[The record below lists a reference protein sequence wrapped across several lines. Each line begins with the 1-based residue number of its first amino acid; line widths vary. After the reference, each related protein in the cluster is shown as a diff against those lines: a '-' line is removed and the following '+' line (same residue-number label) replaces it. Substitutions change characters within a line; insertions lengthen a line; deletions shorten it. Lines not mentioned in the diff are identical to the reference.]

1 MTEKDLIRRLLK
13 EADLYRTQGLLSDAK
28 SKYVQMLS
36 VIGKSKTLADNKD
49 LIAGVKSKIRAV
61 DNSLNELRDTPEKP
75 ELSGDLQNLI
85 KKLFT
90 FSQTKEAAA
99 IEGAVALAKFGQ
111 YEQALKE
118 FHRLLEQGV
127 LPVVTAKNM
136 IKCYTALKTPEA
148 AVAQFAKWKT
158 RDFFS
163 TEDLK
168 YIRTFLKTSLEKE
181 GFKTEIPEVET
192 KETKAAAPSKAKK
205 KKEETFL
212 EISAI
217 SIHLQDG
224 PLSGQTM
231 DFDVH
236 FQSANTVT
244 VLLPAV
250 KKSVADTLTPGTRLS
265 EIQCYSPITVF
276 RSTGTVSGTA
286 QIKQGPRRGDY
297 TLDITIDAD

>member
-1 MTEKDLIRRLLK
+1 
-13 EADLYRTQGLLSDAK
+13 
-28 SKYVQMLS
+28 VQILNA
-36 VIGKSKTLADNKD
+36 IGKSKILSNHKQ
-49 LIAGVKSKIRAV
+49 LITGVKSKIKAV
-61 DNSLNELRDTPEKP
+61 DKSLNELRDTPEKP
-75 ELSGDLQNLI
+75 ELSEDLQDLI
-85 KKLFT
+85 KKLFA

-118 FHRLLEQGV
+118 FHKLLEQGV

-136 IKCYTALKTPEA
+136 IKCYAALKMPEA
-148 AVAQFAKWKT
+148 AIAQFAKLKT

-181 GFKTEIPEVET
+181 GFKPDIPEVET
-192 KETKAAAPSKAKK
+192 KPSLPSKAKK
-205 KKEETFL
+205 KKEEVFL

-217 SIHLQDG
+217 SIHLQGG

-244 VLLPAV
+244 ILIPSVQ
-250 KKSVADTLTPGTRLS
+250 KSVADTLVPGTRLQD
-265 EIQCYSPITVF
+265 IQCYSPITVF

-286 QIKQGPRRGDY
+286 KIKQGPRQGDY

>member
-1 MTEKDLIRRLLK
+1 MSEKDLIRSLLK

-28 SKYVQMLS
+28 SKYVQVLNI
-36 VIGKSKTLADNKD
+36 IGKSKILANHKQ
-49 LIAGVKSKIRAV
+49 LIAGVKSKVRAV
-61 DNSLNELRDTPEKP
+61 DKSLNELRDTPEKP
-75 ELSGDLQNLI
+75 ALSEDLQDLI
-85 KKLFT
+85 KKLFA

-118 FHRLLEQGV
+118 FHNLLEKGI

-136 IKCYTALKTPEA
+136 IKCYAALKTPEA

-181 GFKTEIPEVET
+181 GFKPDIPEVEA
-192 KETKAAAPSKAKK
+192 KPSLPSKAKK
-205 KKEETFL
+205 KEEVFL

-217 SIHLQDG
+217 SIHLQGG
-224 PLSGQTM
+224 PMAGQTM

-244 VLLPAV
+244 ILIPAV
-250 KKSVADTLTPGTRLS
+250 QKNVADTLVPGTRLQD
-265 EIQCYSPITVF
+265 IQCYSPITVF

-286 QIKQGPRRGDY
+286 KIKQGPRRGDY
-297 TLDITIDAD
+297 TLDITIDAE

>member
-1 MTEKDLIRRLLK
+1 MTEKELIRRLLK
-13 EADLYRTQGLLSDAK
+13 EADLYRNHGLLSDAK
-28 SKYVQMLS
+28 SKYVEILS
-36 VIGKSKTLADNKD
+36 AIGKSKILSSHKQ
-49 LIAGVKSKIRAV
+49 LISGVKSKIRAV
-61 DNSLNELRDTPEKP
+61 DKSLNELRDTPEKP
-75 ELSGDLQNLI
+75 ELSEDLQHLI

-118 FHRLLEQGV
+118 FYKLLEQGV

-136 IKCYTALKTPEA
+136 IKCYAALKTPEA
-148 AVAQFAKWKT
+148 AVVQFAKWKT

-163 TEDLK
+163 IEDLK
-168 YIRTFLKTSLEKE
+168 YIRAFLKTSLEKE
-181 GFKTEIPEVET
+181 GFKTEVPEVET
-192 KETKAAAPSKAKK
+192 MPSLPSRAKK
-205 KKEETFL
+205 KREDVFL

-217 SIHLQDG
+217 SLHLQSG
-224 PLSGQTM
+224 PLAGQTI

-244 VLLPAV
+244 VLIPAV
-250 KKSVADTLTPGTRLS
+250 RKSLADTLIPGTRLTD
-265 EIQCYSPITVF
+265 IQCYSPITVF
-276 RSTGTVSGTA
+276 RSTGTISGA
-286 QIKQGPRRGDY
+286 AKIKQGPRQGDY

>member
-36 VIGKSKTLADNKD
+36 VIGKSKALAENKQ

-61 DNSLNELRDTPEKP
+61 DKSLNELRDTPEKP
-75 ELSGDLQNLI
+75 ELSGDLQDLI
-85 KKLFT
+85 KKLFS

-118 FHRLLEQGV
+118 FHNLLEQGV

-136 IKCYTALKTPEA
+136 VKCYAALKKPEA
-148 AVAQFAKWKT
+148 AIAQFGKWKT
-158 RDFFS
+158 REFFS

-168 YIRTFLKTSLEKE
+168 YIRTFLLTSLEKE
-181 GFKTEIPEVET
+181 GFKADIPEVEAKATLAT
-192 KETKAAAPSKAKK
+192 KPKK
-205 KKEETFL
+205 KKEAVFL

-217 SIHLQDG
+217 SLHLQGG
-224 PLSGQTM
+224 PMAGQTM

-244 VLLPAV
+244 VLIPAV
-250 KKSVADTLTPGTRLS
+250 QKNIAESLVPGTRLDD
-265 EIQCYSPITVF
+265 IQCYSPITVF

-286 QIKQGPRRGDY
+286 KIKQGPRRGDY

>member
-28 SKYVQMLS
+28 SKYGQILS

-49 LIAGVKSKIRAV
+49 LIVGVKTKIRAV
-61 DNSLNELRDTPEKP
+61 DKSLNELRDTPEKP

-118 FHRLLEQGV
+118 FHKLLEQGV

-136 IKCYTALKTPEA
+136 IKCYTALKSPKA

-192 KETKAAAPSKAKK
+192 KPALPSKAKK

-217 SIHLQDG
+217 SIHLQGG
-224 PLSGQTM
+224 PLEGQTM

-244 VLLPAV
+244 VLIP
-250 KKSVADTLTPGTRLS
+250 SVQKNLADTLIPGTRLS
-265 EIQCYSPITVF
+265 DIQCYSPITVF
-276 RSTGTVSGTA
+276 KSTGTVSGTA
-286 QIKQGPRRGDY
+286 KIKQGPRQGDY

>member
-1 MTEKDLIRRLLK
+1 MSEKDLIRRLLK
-13 EADLYRTQGLLSDAK
+13 EADIYRTQGLLSD
-28 SKYVQMLS
+28 SKVKYMEILS
-36 VIGKSKTLADNKD
+36 VIGKSKTLSNHKQ

-61 DNSLNELRDTPEKP
+61 DKSLNELRDTPEKP
-75 ELSGDLQNLI
+75 ELSEDLQDLI

-118 FHRLLEQGV
+118 FHKLLEQGV

-136 IKCYTALKTPEA
+136 IKCYTALKTPDA

-181 GFKTEIPEVET
+181 GFKTEIPEVVT
-192 KETKAAAPSKAKK
+192 KPSLPSKVKK
-205 KKEETFL
+205 KKEEVFL

-217 SIHLQDG
+217 SFHLQGG
-224 PLSGQTM
+224 PFAGQTM

-244 VLLPAV
+244 VLIPSA
-250 KKSVADTLTPGTRLS
+250 KKNLADSLVPGTRLND
-265 EIQCYSPITVF
+265 IQCYSPITVF
-276 RSTGTVSGTA
+276 RSTGTISGTA
-286 QIKQGPRRGDY
+286 KIKQGPRQGDY

>member
-1 MTEKDLIRRLLK
+1 MSEKDLIRRLLK
-13 EADLYRTQGLLSDAK
+13 EADIYRTQGLLSD
-28 SKYVQMLS
+28 SKVKYMEILS
-36 VIGKSKTLADNKD
+36 VIGKSKILSNHKQ
-49 LIAGVKSKIRAV
+49 LIAGVKTKIRAV
-61 DNSLNELRDTPEKP
+61 DKSLNELRDTPEKP
-75 ELSGDLQNLI
+75 ELSEDLQDLI

-118 FHRLLEQGV
+118 FYKLLEQGV

-148 AVAQFAKWKT
+148 AVVQFAKWRT

-181 GFKTEIPEVET
+181 GFKTEIPEVEI
-192 KETKAAAPSKAKK
+192 KPSLPSKVKK
-205 KKEETFL
+205 KKEEIFL
-212 EISAI
+212 EISAV
-217 SIHLQDG
+217 SIHLQGG
-224 PLSGQTM
+224 PLAGQTM

-244 VLLPAV
+244 VLIPAGQ
-250 KKSVADTLTPGTRLS
+250 KNLADSLVPGTRLND
-265 EIQCYSPITVF
+265 IQCYSPITVF
-276 RSTGTVSGTA
+276 RSTGTISGTA
-286 QIKQGPRRGDY
+286 KIKQGPRQGDY

>member
-1 MTEKDLIRRLLK
+1 MPEKEQIRRLLK
-13 EADLYRTQGLLSDAK
+13 EADLYRTQGLLSD
-28 SKYVQMLS
+28 SKTKYMEILS
-36 VIGKSKTLADNKD
+36 VIGKSKTLSNHKQ

-61 DNSLNELRDTPEKP
+61 DKSLNELRDTPEKP
-75 ELSGDLQNLI
+75 ELSEDLQDLI

-136 IKCYTALKTPEA
+136 IKCYSALKTPDA

-158 RDFFS
+158 RDIFS

-181 GFKTEIPEVET
+181 GFKPEIPELD
-192 KETKAAAPSKAKK
+192 KKHPLPSKVKK
-205 KKEETFL
+205 KKEEVFL
-212 EISAI
+212 EISAV
-217 SIHLQDG
+217 SIHLQGG
-224 PLSGQTM
+224 PLAGQHM

-244 VLLPAV
+244 VLIPAAQ
-250 KKSVADTLTPGTRLS
+250 KNLADNLVPGTRLS
-265 EIQCYSPITVF
+265 DIQCYSPITVF
-276 RSTGTVSGTA
+276 RSTGTISGSA
-286 QIKQGPRRGDY
+286 KIKQGPRQGDY

>member
-1 MTEKDLIRRLLK
+1 
-13 EADLYRTQGLLSDAK
+13 
-28 SKYVQMLS
+28 
-36 VIGKSKTLADNKD
+36 
-49 LIAGVKSKIRAV
+49 
-61 DNSLNELRDTPEKP
+61 
-75 ELSGDLQNLI
+75 LQDLI

-111 YEQALKE
+111 YEQALRE
-118 FHRLLEQGV
+118 FQKLLEQGV

-136 IKCYTALKTPEA
+136 IKCFAALKTPDA
-148 AVAQFAKWKT
+148 AIAQFTNWKT

-168 YIRTFLKTSLEKE
+168 YIRTFLKTSMEKE
-181 GFKTEIPEVET
+181 GFKMEIPEVEAKPGLT
-192 KETKAAAPSKAKK
+192 SKPKK

-212 EISAI
+212 EISAV
-217 SIHLQDG
+217 SIHLQGG
-224 PLSGQTM
+224 PLAGQTI

-244 VLLPAV
+244 VLIPSV
-250 KKSVADTLTPGTRLS
+250 QKSVADSLIPGTRL
-265 EIQCYSPITVF
+265 EDIQCYSPITVF

-286 QIKQGPRRGDY
+286 KIKQGPRQGDY

>member
-1 MTEKDLIRRLLK
+1 MSENELIRRLIK
-13 EADLYRTQGLLSDAK
+13 EADIYRSQGLLSDSKAK
-28 SKYVQMLS
+28 YMELLS
-36 VIGKSKTLADNKD
+36 IVVKSKTLANQEK
-49 LIAGVKSKIRAV
+49 LIAGVKSKVRAV
-61 DNSLNELRDTPEKP
+61 ENALNELRDAPEKP
-75 ELSGDLQNLI
+75 ELSEDLQGLI

-136 IKCYTALKTPEA
+136 IKCYTALKAPDA
-148 AVAQFAKWKT
+148 AVAQLAKWKT

-168 YIRTFLKTSLEKE
+168 YIRTFLKISLEKE
-181 GFKTEIPEVET
+181 GFSTPVPEVEE
-192 KETKAAAPSKAKK
+192 KPVLPSRGKR
-205 KKEETFL
+205 KKEEEFL

-217 SIHLQDG
+217 SFSFQSG
-224 PLSGQTM
+224 PFAGQTM

-244 VLLPAV
+244 VLLPSNE
-250 KKSVADTLTPGTRLS
+250 KSLIDALVPGTRLND
-265 EIQCYSPITVF
+265 IQCYSAITVF
-276 RSTGTVSGTA
+276 RGTGTVSGSTK
-286 QIKQGPRRGDY
+286 IKQGPRQGDY
-297 TLDITIDAD
+297 TLDITLDAD

>member
-28 SKYVQMLS
+28 SKYMQILS
-36 VIGKSKTLADNKD
+36 VLRKSKTLSEHNT

-61 DNSLNELRDTPEKP
+61 DRSLNELRETSERP
-75 ELSGDLQNLI
+75 ELSEDLQDLI
-85 KKLFT
+85 KKLFS

-118 FHRLLEQGV
+118 FHKLLEQGV
-127 LPVVTAKNM
+127 LPVITAKNM
-136 IKCYTALKTPEA
+136 IKCYAALNTPEA

-181 GFKTEIPEVET
+181 GFKTEIPEIET
-192 KETKAAAPSKAKK
+192 KPSLPSKS
-205 KKEETFL
+205 KKEKEEVFL

-217 SIHLQDG
+217 SIHLQRG
-224 PLSGQTM
+224 PMAGQTM

-244 VLLPAV
+244 VLIPAV
-250 KKSVADTLTPGTRLS
+250 QKSVADGLVPGTRLND
-265 EIQCYSPITVF
+265 IQCYSPITVF

-286 QIKQGPRRGDY
+286 KIKHGPRRGDY

>member
-1 MTEKDLIRRLLK
+1 MLK
-13 EADLYRTQGLLSDAK
+13 EADIYRSQGLLSDSKA
-28 SKYVQMLS
+28 KYVEILS
-36 VIGKSKTLADNKD
+36 VIGKSKTLANHTQ
-49 LIAGVKSKIRAV
+49 LIAGVKGKIRAV
-61 DNSLNELRDTPEKP
+61 DKSLSDLKDAPEKP
-75 ELSGDLQNLI
+75 EVSEDLQGLI

-127 LPVVTAKNM
+127 LPVVTAKNI
-136 IKCYTALKTPEA
+136 IKCYTALKAPDA
-148 AVAQFAKWKT
+148 AVAQLAKWKT

-168 YIRTFLKTSLEKE
+168 YIQTFLKTSLEKE
-181 GFKTEIPEVET
+181 GFTTEIPEVET
-192 KETKAAAPSKAKK
+192 KPSLPSKVKK
-205 KKEETFL
+205 KKDEGFL

-217 SIHLQDG
+217 SLNLRGG
-224 PLSGQTM
+224 PFAGQTM

-244 VLLPAV
+244 VLIPSA
-250 KKSVADTLTPGTRLS
+250 KKNLADSLVPGTRLND
-265 EIQCYSPITVF
+265 IQCYSPITVF
-276 RSTGTVSGTA
+276 RGTGTVSGTA
-286 QIKQGPRRGDY
+286 MVKQGPRQGDY
-297 TLDITIDAD
+297 TLDITIDMD

>member
-1 MTEKDLIRRLLK
+1 MMTEKDLIKRLLK
-13 EADLYRTQGLLSDAK
+13 EADIYRTQGLLSDSK
-28 SKYVQMLS
+28 SKYVQILS
-36 VIGKSKTLADNKD
+36 IIGKSQTLANHKQ

-61 DNSLNELRDTPEKP
+61 DKSLNELRDTPEKP
-75 ELSGDLQNLI
+75 ELSEDLQDLI

-90 FSQTKEAAA
+90 FAQTKEAAA

-118 FHRLLEQGV
+118 FHKLLEQGV

-136 IKCYTALKTPEA
+136 IKCYAALKTPDA
-148 AVAQFAKWKT
+148 AIAQFGKWKT

-181 GFKTEIPEVET
+181 GLKAEIPEVEG
-192 KETKAAAPSKAKK
+192 KPSLPSKAKK
-205 KKEETFL
+205 KKEEVFL

-217 SIHLQDG
+217 TIHLQGG
-224 PLSGQTM
+224 PQAGQTM

-244 VLLPAV
+244 VLIPAV
-250 KKSVADTLTPGTRLS
+250 QKSVADSLAPGTRLDD
-265 EIQCYSPITVF
+265 IQCYSPITVF

-286 QIKQGPRRGDY
+286 MIKQGPRRGDF

>member
-1 MTEKDLIRRLLK
+1 MTEKDIIRRLLK
-13 EADLYRTQGLLSDAK
+13 EADLYRNQGLLSDAK

-36 VIGKSKTLADNKD
+36 IIGKSKALSENKQ

-61 DNSLNELRDTPEKP
+61 DRSLNELRDTPEKP
-75 ELSGDLQNLI
+75 ELSGDLQDLI
-85 KKLFT
+85 KKLFS

-118 FHRLLEQGV
+118 FHKLLEQGV

-136 IKCYTALKTPEA
+136 IKCYAALKNPDA
-148 AVAQFAKWKT
+148 ALEQFAKWKT

-181 GFKTEIPEVET
+181 GFKMEIPEVET
-192 KETKAAAPSKAKK
+192 KPSLPSKPKK
-205 KKEETFL
+205 KKEEVFL

-217 SIHLQDG
+217 SIHLQGG
-224 PLSGQTM
+224 PMDGQTM

-244 VLLPAV
+244 VLIPSG
-250 KKSVADTLTPGTRLS
+250 KKGVADSLIPGTRLND
-265 EIQCYSPITVF
+265 IQCYSPITVF

-286 QIKQGPRRGDY
+286 KIKQGPRRGDY

>member
-1 MTEKDLIRRLLK
+1 MSEKDLIRRLLK
-13 EADLYRTQGLLSDAK
+13 EADIYRTQGLLAD
-28 SKYVQMLS
+28 SKVKYMEILS
-36 VIGKSKTLADNKD
+36 VIGKSKTFSNHKQ

-61 DNSLNELRDTPEKP
+61 DKSLNELRDTPEKP
-75 ELSGDLQNLI
+75 ELSEDLQDLI

-118 FHRLLEQGV
+118 FHKLLEQGV

-136 IKCYTALKTPEA
+136 IKCYTALKTPDA

-168 YIRTFLKTSLEKE
+168 YIRTFLKASLEKE

-192 KETKAAAPSKAKK
+192 KPSLPSKVKK
-205 KKEETFL
+205 KKEEVFL

-217 SIHLQDG
+217 SLHLQG
-224 PLSGQTM
+224 GSFAGQTM

-244 VLLPAV
+244 VLIPSA
-250 KKSVADTLTPGTRLS
+250 KKNLADSLAPGTRLND
-265 EIQCYSPITVF
+265 IQCYSPITVF
-276 RSTGTVSGTA
+276 RSTGTVSATA
-286 QIKQGPRRGDY
+286 KIKQGPRQGDY

>member
-1 MTEKDLIRRLLK
+1 MNEKDLIKRLLK
-13 EADLYRTQGLLSDAK
+13 EADIYRTQGLLSDSKAK
-28 SKYVQMLS
+28 YMELLS
-36 VIGKSKTLADNKD
+36 IIVKSKTLPNQEK
-49 LIAGVKSKIRAV
+49 LIAGLKSKLRAV
-61 DNSLNELRDTPEKP
+61 EKSLNELRDAPEKP
-75 ELSGDLQNLI
+75 ELSEELQGLI

-118 FHRLLEQGV
+118 FHKLLEQGV

-136 IKCYTALKTPEA
+136 IKCYTALKAPDA
-148 AVAQFAKWKT
+148 AVAQLAKWKT

-168 YIRTFLKTSLEKE
+168 YIRAFLKTSLEKE
-181 GFKTEIPEVET
+181 GFTTPVPEVE
-192 KETKAAAPSKAKK
+192 ETPASLPSKGRK
-205 KKEETFL
+205 KKEEEFL

-217 SIHLQDG
+217 SFNLQAG
-224 PLSGQTM
+224 PFTGQTL

-244 VLLPAV
+244 VLLPST
-250 KKSVADTLTPGTRLS
+250 KKDLADSLVPGTRLND
-265 EIQCYSPITVF
+265 IQCYSPITVF
-276 RSTGTVSGTA
+276 RSSGTVSGSTK
-286 QIKQGPRRGDY
+286 IKQGPRRGDY
-297 TLDITIDAD
+297 TLDITLDAD

>member
-1 MTEKDLIRRLLK
+1 MMTEKDLIRRLLK

-28 SKYVQMLS
+28 SKYLQMLS
-36 VIGKSKTLADNKD
+36 IIGKSKNLAENKQ
-49 LIAGVKSKIRAV
+49 LIDGVKSKIRAV
-61 DNSLNELRDTPEKP
+61 DKSLNELRDTPEKP

-85 KKLFT
+85 KKLFS

-111 YEQALKE
+111 YDQALKE
-118 FHRLLEQGV
+118 FNKLLDQGV
-127 LPVVTAKNM
+127 LPVVTAKNI

-148 AVAQFAKWKT
+148 AVAEFGKWRT

-168 YIRTFLKTSLEKE
+168 YIRTFLMTSLEKE
-181 GFKTEIPEVET
+181 GFKADIPEVEA
-192 KETKAAAPSKAKK
+192 KATLLAKPKK
-205 KKEETFL
+205 KKEEVFL

-217 SIHLQDG
+217 SLHLQGG
-224 PLSGQTM
+224 PMAGQTM

-244 VLLPAV
+244 VLIPAV
-250 KKSVADTLTPGTRLS
+250 QKNVAESLTPGTRLDD
-265 EIQCYSPITVF
+265 IQCYSPITVF

-286 QIKQGPRRGDY
+286 KIKQGPRRGDY
-297 TLDITIDAD
+297 TLDISIDAD

>member
-28 SKYVQMLS
+28 SKYMQILS
-36 VIGKSKTLADNKD
+36 VLRKSKTLSEHNT

-61 DNSLNELRDTPEKP
+61 DRSLSELRETPERP
-75 ELSGDLQNLI
+75 ELSGDLQDLI
-85 KKLFT
+85 KKLFS

-118 FHRLLEQGV
+118 FYKLLEQGV
-127 LPVVTAKNM
+127 LPVITAKNM
-136 IKCYTALKTPEA
+136 IKCYAALNTPEA

-181 GFKTEIPEVET
+181 GFKTEIPEIET
-192 KETKAAAPSKAKK
+192 KLSLSSKP
-205 KKEETFL
+205 KKEKGEVFL

-217 SIHLQDG
+217 SIHLQRG
-224 PLSGQTM
+224 PMAGQTM

-244 VLLPAV
+244 VLIPAV
-250 KKSVADTLTPGTRLS
+250 QKSVADSLVPGTRLND
-265 EIQCYSPITVF
+265 IQCYSPITVF

-286 QIKQGPRRGDY
+286 KIKHGPRRGDY

>member
-1 MTEKDLIRRLLK
+1 MTEKEQIKRLLK
-13 EADLYRTQGLLSDAK
+13 EADLYRIQGLLSDSK
-28 SKYVQMLS
+28 SKYVEILS
-36 VIGKSKTLADNKD
+36 VIGKSKTLANHKQ

-61 DNSLNELRDTPEKP
+61 DKSLNELRDTPEKP
-75 ELSGDLQNLI
+75 ELSEELQDLI

-168 YIRTFLKTSLEKE
+168 YIRAFLKTSLEKE

-192 KETKAAAPSKAKK
+192 KPSLPSKVKK
-205 KKEETFL
+205 KKEDVFL

-217 SIHLQDG
+217 SIHLQGG
-224 PLSGQTM
+224 PLAGQTM

-244 VLLPAV
+244 VLIPAGQ
-250 KKSVADTLTPGTRLS
+250 KNLADNLVPGTRLND
-265 EIQCYSPITVF
+265 IQCYSPITVF
-276 RSTGTVSGTA
+276 RSTGTISGTA
-286 QIKQGPRRGDY
+286 KIKQGPRRGDY